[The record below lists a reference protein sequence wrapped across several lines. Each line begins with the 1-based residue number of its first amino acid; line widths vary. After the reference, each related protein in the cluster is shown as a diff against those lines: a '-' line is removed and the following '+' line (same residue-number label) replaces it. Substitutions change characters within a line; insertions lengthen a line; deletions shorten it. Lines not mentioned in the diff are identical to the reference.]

1 MLCIYELKTD
11 CKNREYILWNSLF
24 SWNTP
29 YQKTLPPCR
38 VQRWADSNVRQGKT
52 VGIRRG
58 TLFGGTQAEIYDRK
72 GRFPSAE
79 RHDRQ
84 NEVSPYHR
92 PKAHCRVVQGTIRQ
106 AKAEHT
112 PSHTTAK
119 ERQGD
124 ETVIGLLHWETKKV
138 PFMMSYEW
146 HFFLIFAPKNTSGTM
161 LGAWRAKDFRENT
174 RKHWIRCIN

>member
-1 MLCIYELKTD
+1 M
-11 CKNREYILWNSLF
+11 
-24 SWNTP
+24 
-29 YQKTLPPCR
+29 PPCR
-38 VQRWADSNVRQGKT
+38 GRGKADSNARQWQA
-52 VGIRRG
+52 VGVCRR

-124 ETVIGLLHWETKKV
+124 ETVIGLLH
-138 PFMMSYEW
+138 
-146 HFFLIFAPKNTSGTM
+146 
-161 LGAWRAKDFRENT
+161 
-174 RKHWIRCIN
+174 